1 MILRDLSCLIDS
13 NRRFLHRCARWSN
26 MAVSVYEPELL
37 ATLNESIRILRDQGI
52 ITELIQE
59 SGLEDFLTSD
69 PPR

>member
-1 MILRDLSCLIDS
+1 
-13 NRRFLHRCARWSN
+13 